1 MEIKM
6 KDKITIEI
14 KRDKLVDLMKNLTD
28 DKDKIHWLSDRLIDW
43 MDFQQ
48 IDDQEDNFLD
58 TMILQGLLK
67 ENINWM
73 MEDYWELTME
83 DTEPD
88 HPFDY
93 QVFKEMEVV

>member
-1 MEIKM
+1 MEL

-14 KRDKLVDLMKNLTD
+14 KRDKLVDLMKNLTS
-28 DKDKIHWLSDRLIDW
+28 DKNKINWLSDMLIDW
-43 MDFQQ
+43 MDFHQK
-48 IDDQEDNFLD
+48 DNNENCFLD